1 MAQVAQ
7 EATKGL
13 QRLLLVAAAIVLF
26 AGGALFAIIALT
38 REPRRAASVPET
50 IQAPPP
56 PEGPREPPPAPST
69 PAEALAPRPPP
80 EPPPQVQY
88 DAPPEPPPPGSWESI
103 APVARAG
110 SLGAVGTAVGRG
122 LNALQPAL
130 ADCWNEAAA
139 RGGQVAQ
146 EDNLTEARD
155 EAPPADGTTTV
166 LVLQVETLADQVR
179 IVEAPL
185 ESQGSASDG
194 LVACAQRVLRGQTF
208 DAPGAQPGQ
217 RYRILH
223 GLTR

>member
-56 PEGPREPPPAPST
+56 PEGPREPPP
-69 PAEALAPRPPP
+69 P
-80 EPPPQVQY
+80 EVQY

-130 ADCWNEAAA
+130 ADCWSEAAA